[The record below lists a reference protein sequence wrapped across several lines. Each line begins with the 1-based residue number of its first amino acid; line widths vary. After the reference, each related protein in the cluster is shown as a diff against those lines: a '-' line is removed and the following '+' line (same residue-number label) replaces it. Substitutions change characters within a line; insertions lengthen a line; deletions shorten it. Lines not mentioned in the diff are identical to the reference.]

1 MTLAYLNARQ
11 YDAAIN
17 DARDRLETLPND
29 PQLHGKLVEAY
40 RRKGQLKEAVQE
52 LGKLQELTGDKAAA
66 NIRLAFEQGGYP
78 AVLRWLISDLTRQ
91 SSKRYVSPVG
101 LPVLYAQLGRREE
114 TLSLLEEAARQRSPH
129 VLWMQKDPG
138 FDFLRSDERYRS
150 LIRRSGLPR
159 HTDEPTPP

>member
-1 MTLAYLNARQ
+1 MKCRVNESFPGNGVCGKFT
-11 YDAAIN
+11 
-17 DARDRLETLPND
+17 RLE
-29 PQLHGKLVEAY
+29 
-40 RRKGQLKEAVQE
+40 
-52 LGKLQELTGDKAAA
+52 KLQELTGDKAAAA

-101 LPVLYAQLGRREE
+101 LAVLYAQLGRREE

-129 VLWMQKDPG
+129 VLWMQNDPA

-150 LIRRSGLPR
+150 LIRRSGLPPGILTNPR
-159 HTDEPTPP
+159 HPRRNPFNSTSCP